1 VAQTSAA
8 ALSAALTFRV
18 QKKVLENLRAE
29 LVWADPAYSEMGDFD
44 AGHDTLTFVAVP
56 DLPINTTPLTEGTKP
71 TARALTVS
79 TVSVSTAQYGD
90 LVSIT
95 DLAKVKSPIEISN
108 IASERVTRQAK
119 ESLDQVAR
127 DVIALSGTVKFG
139 QASSTNTVRTD
150 LASTDIAAASDL
162 RRLRTQMY
170 KAKIKPRSDG
180 YYLLFI
186 HPNVGYDLRADTS
199 TGGWVDVNKY
209 SRPETIIK
217 GELGRMEGFRIIEVV
232 IAPTFSSTTTVY
244 ASIALGD
251 IKAWGAG
258 ELQSLSTYHVAPGG
272 DHTDPLAQEELVG
285 WKVSYGAAVLSNG
298 YFFRLETAATSV

>member
-1 VAQTSAA
+1 MAQTSAS

-18 QKKVLENLRAE
+18 QKQVLANLRAD
-29 LVWADPAYSEMGDFD
+29 LVWADSAYAEMGDFD
-44 AGHDTLTFVAVP
+44 AGHDTLTFVSVP
-56 DLPINTTPLTEGTKP
+56 DIAINTTPLTEGTKP
-71 TARALTVS
+71 TARALTIS

-95 DLAKVKSPIEISN
+95 DLAKVKSPIELSN
-108 IASERVTRQAK
+108 IASERVSRQAK

-127 DVIALSGTVKFG
+127 DVIAASGTVKFG

-150 LASTDIAAASDL
+150 LATTDIAAASDL

-170 KAKIKPRSDG
+170 KAKIRPRADG

-199 TGGWVDVNKY
+199 TGGFVDVNKY
-209 SRPETIIK
+209 SKPETLLK

-232 IAPTFSSTTTVY
+232 NAPTFASTTTVY

-272 DHTDPLAQEELVG
+272 DHTDPLAQEELIG
-285 WKVSYGAAVLSNG
+285 WKVSYGVAVLSNS

>member
-1 VAQTSAA
+1 MAQTSAS

-29 LVWADPAYSEMGDFD
+29 MVWADPAYAEMGDFD
-44 AGHDTLTFVAVP
+44 AGRDTLTFVSVP
-56 DLPINTTPLTEGTKP
+56 DIALNTTPLTEGTKP
-71 TARALTVS
+71 TSKAMSIS

-90 LVSIT
+90 LVAIT

-108 IASERVTRQAK
+108 IASERVSRQAK

-127 DVIALSGTVKFG
+127 DVIAASGTVKYG
-139 QASSTNTVRTD
+139 QASSANAVRTD
-150 LASTDIAAASDL
+150 LAVSDLAAASDL
-162 RRLRTQMY
+162 RRLRTQMF
-170 KAKIKPRSDG
+170 KSKIRPRADG

-186 HPNVGYDLRADTS
+186 HPNVGFDLRNDSA
-199 TGGWVDVNKY
+199 TGGWIDVNKY
-209 SRPETIIK
+209 ATPETLIK

-232 IAPTFSSTTTVY
+232 NAPTFASNTTVY

-251 IKAWGAG
+251 LKAWGAG

-285 WKVSYGAAVLSNG
+285 WKVSYGVAVLSNS

>member
-1 VAQTSAA
+1 MAQTSAS
-8 ALSAALTFRV
+8 ALAAALTFRV
-18 QKKVLENLRAE
+18 QKQVLANLRAE
-29 LVWADPAYSEMGDFD
+29 LVWADPAYAEMGDFD

-56 DLPINTTPLTEGTKP
+56 DLSINTTPLTEGTKP
-71 TARALTVS
+71 TARAMTIS

-95 DLAKVKSPIEISN
+95 DLAKVKSPIEIAN
-108 IASERVTRQAK
+108 IASERVGRQAK

-139 QASSTNTVRTD
+139 QASSVNTVRSDLATTD
-150 LASTDIAAASDL
+150 LIAATDL

-186 HPNVGYDLRADTS
+186 HPNVGYDLRNDTS

-209 SRPETIIK
+209 SRPETLIK

-232 IAPTFSSTTTVY
+232 NAPTFSSTTTVY
-244 ASIALGD
+244 ASLAVGD

-272 DHTDPLAQEELVG
+272 DHSDPLAQEELVG
-285 WKVSYGAAVLSNG
+285 WKVSYGVAVLSNS